1 MSEYISKL
9 FDNIDVN
16 FTSDENIIDFNQ
28 YLKTL
33 RSEPWI
39 NRNSVQIMHDMMLSS
54 GVEHSVVTGK
64 PVKHRYSFFENPD
77 LAGNYIVFG
86 QQKAKENLV
95 EKIDNAA
102 RGAEASKRLWILL
115 GPPGSAKSRSMD
127 ALKTALKRYSASPEG
142 KNYYLLLP
150 SIDERLKDRALF
162 SEKGIY
168 YLISSS

>member
-33 RSEPWI
+33 RTEPWI

-64 PVKHRYSFFENPD
+64 PVKHR
-77 LAGNYIVFG
+77 LAF
-86 QQKAKENLV
+86 
-95 EKIDNAA
+95 
-102 RGAEASKRLWILL
+102 SKTPI
-115 GPPGSAKSRSMD
+115 
-127 ALKTALKRYSASPEG
+127 
-142 KNYYLLLP
+142 
-150 SIDERLKDRALF
+150 
-162 SEKGIY
+162 
-168 YLISSS
+168 